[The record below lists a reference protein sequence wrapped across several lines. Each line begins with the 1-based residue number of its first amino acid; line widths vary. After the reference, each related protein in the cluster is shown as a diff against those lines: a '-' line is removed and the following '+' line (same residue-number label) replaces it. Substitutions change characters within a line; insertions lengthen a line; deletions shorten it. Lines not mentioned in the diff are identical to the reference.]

1 VRNAEF
7 NDPRLTE
14 IYDAEFV
21 WSRADDYF
29 VSLVNERPVARVL
42 DVGCG
47 TGRLALGLAALGH
60 IVTGVD
66 PAQASLAAARAKAG
80 ADRITWLE
88 GTARSAPAAAFD
100 IALMTGH
107 VAQSFVDDDE
117 WAGTLSELRRA
128 LVQGGRLAFDARDPG
143 ARAWERWN
151 PQDSRA
157 LINLSDDRA
166 VAVWTEVTE
175 VQDDTV
181 TFTRHYRFANGE
193 ELRSASALRFRNEER
208 LRQSLVEAGFAV
220 DHVYGG
226 WLGEPVGAGDGELVV
241 VARA

>member
-151 PQDSRA
+151 PQDSRVR
-157 LINLSDDRA
+157 INLSDDRA
-166 VAVWTEVTE
+166 VVVWTEVTE
-175 VQDDTV
+175 VQDDIV
-181 TFTRHYRFANGE
+181 TFTSHYRLANGE
-193 ELRSASALRFRNEER
+193 ETRPCRHLFFNYTY
-208 LRQSLVEAGFAV
+208 SL
-220 DHVYGG
+220 
-226 WLGEPVGAGDGELVV
+226 LVHHHS
-241 VARA
+241 

>member
-1 VRNAEF
+1 MAARLAAAGKNGGRHRAAAVRR
-7 NDPRLTE
+7 PLCQHRMHT
-14 IYDAEFV
+14 
-21 WSRADDYF
+21 DDD
-29 VSLVNERPVARVL
+29 LVNETPIARVL

-47 TGRLALGLAALGH
+47 TGRLAVGLAALGH
-60 IVTGVD
+60 MVTGVD

-107 VAQSFVDDDE
+107 VAQCFVDDDE

-151 PQDSRA
+151 PQDSRVR
-157 LINLSDDRA
+157 INLSDDRA
-166 VAVWTEVTE
+166 VVVWTEVTE
-175 VQDDTV
+175 VQDDIV
-181 TFTRHYRFANGE
+181 TFTSHYRLANGE
-193 ELRSASALRFRNEER
+193 ETRPCRYLFFNYTY
-208 LRQSLVEAGFAV
+208 SL
-220 DHVYGG
+220 
-226 WLGEPVGAGDGELVV
+226 LVHHHS
-241 VARA
+241 